1 MKRAI
6 LAATMIGALLAPAAV
21 SQQTPAPYFGEIV
34 MTANGQPASP
44 WIARELCRDGANSC
58 ATALMNPETDEIAMM
73 GGVLGTDF
81 ERTGNG
87 QEIRRA
93 ETALAKAIRLEAASG
108 Q

>member
-1 MKRAI
+1 MKRAV
-6 LAATMIGALLAPAAV
+6 LAAMMMGGLFAPAAV
-21 SQQTPAPYFGEIV
+21 SQQTPAPYVGEIV
-34 MTANGQPASP
+34 MTANGQPAAP
-44 WIARELCRDGANSC
+44 WMTRELCRDGASTC

-73 GGVLGTDF
+73 GGVVGTDF